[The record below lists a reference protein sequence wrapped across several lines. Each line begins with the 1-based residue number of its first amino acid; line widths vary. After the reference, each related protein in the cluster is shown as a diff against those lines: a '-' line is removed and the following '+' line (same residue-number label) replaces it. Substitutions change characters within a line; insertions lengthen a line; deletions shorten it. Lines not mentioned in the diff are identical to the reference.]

1 MAKLFGT
8 DGVRGVVGDLM
19 TPTFALR
26 MGHAIGAYFGSG
38 SRVLLARD
46 ARAAGDA
53 LARAVAAGLM
63 AEGVKV
69 YYAGMVPT
77 PTLQYGVKA
86 LGFDGGVMITA
97 SHNPREYNGIKVIE
111 HDGVEIPH
119 EKEAIV
125 EDYYFKGHEAN
136 LPWRSMVYDV
146 ADVTQAVIDT
156 YVRAVVSQVDAELI
170 ARKEFRVLV
179 DCANS
184 VGAVTTPLILRE
196 LGARALTL
204 NCNLDPGFPGRNP
217 EPNEENLALTLR
229 FVREAGVNMGV
240 AHDGDADRAI
250 LIDERGRLIWGDRA
264 GALLTRFVAGS
275 GRWKGYPPKTY
286 TAVSSSQLV
295 EEYLKPVGISVVWT
309 PVGSV
314 TIARSI
320 LRDGGAISGF
330 EDNGGYMHV
339 PHHPVRDGGMTTAL
353 ALHMLASEGRSLGEL
368 YDSLPQYYAVKTK
381 VEATREQAACGVEA
395 VKEAFSGYRQITID
409 GVKVIGDDFWVL
421 VRPSGTEPIMR
432 ISAEARTR
440 ERAEAIAEQVKELF
454 MAKCEGEGRSP

>member
-19 TPTFALR
+19 TPTFALK
-26 MGHAIGAYFGSG
+26 MGHAIGAYFGPG

-77 PTLQYGVKA
+77 PTMQYGVKA

-119 EKEAIV
+119 EREPII
-125 EDYYFKGHEAN
+125 EDYYFKGHETN

-146 ADVTQAVIDT
+146 ADVSQVVIDT
-156 YVRAVVSQVDAELI
+156 YVKAVVSQVDSDLI
-170 ARKEFRVLV
+170 AKKGFRVLV

-196 LGARALTL
+196 LEVRAITV

-264 GALLTRFVAGS
+264 GALLTRFVVES
-275 GRWKGYPPKTY
+275 GRWKGLPMRTY

-295 EEYLKPVGISVVWT
+295 EEYLRPTGVEVRWT

-314 TIARSI
+314 TIARTI
-320 LRDGGAISGF
+320 LSEGGAISGF

-339 PHHPVRDGGMTTAL
+339 PHHTVRDGGMTTAL
-353 ALHMLASEGRSLGEL
+353 ALYMLALEGRSLGEL
-368 YDSLPQYYAVKTK
+368 YDSLPQYYAIKTK
-381 VEATREQAACGVEA
+381 VEATREQALCGVEA

-432 ISAEARTR
+432 ISVEARTR
-440 ERAEAIAEQVKELF
+440 ERAEAIVKQVEDLY
-454 MAKCEGEGRSP
+454 RSRCGGAGK

>member
-8 DGVRGVVGDLM
+8 DGIRGIVGDLM

-26 MGHAIGAYFGSG
+26 MGHAIGAYFGPG

-77 PTLQYGVKA
+77 PTMQYGVKA

-111 HDGVEIPH
+111 RDGVEIPH
-119 EKEAIV
+119 EREPII
-125 EDYYFKGHEAN
+125 EEYYFKGHEAN

-146 ADVTQAVIDT
+146 TDVSQVVIDT
-156 YVRAVVSQVDAELI
+156 YVKAVVSQVDKDLI
-170 ARKEFRVLV
+170 AKRNFTVLV

-196 LGARALTL
+196 LGVRAITV

-264 GALLTRFVAGS
+264 GALLTRFVVES
-275 GRWKGYPPKTY
+275 GRWKGLPTRTY

-295 EEYLKPVGISVVWT
+295 EEYLKPVGVEVRWT

-314 TIARSI
+314 TIARTI
-320 LRDGGAISGF
+320 LSEGGAISGF

-339 PHHPVRDGGMTTAL
+339 PHHTVRDGGMTTAL
-353 ALHMLASEGRSLGEL
+353 ALYMLALEGRSLGEL
-368 YDSLPQYYAVKTK
+368 YDSLPQYYAIKTK
-381 VEATREQAACGVEA
+381 VEATREQALCGVEA

-432 ISAEARTR
+432 ISVEARTR
-440 ERAEAIAEQVKELF
+440 ERAEALVKQVEDLY
-454 MAKCEGEGRSP
+454 RSRCGGAGK

>member
-19 TPTFALR
+19 TPTFALK
-26 MGHAIGAYFGSG
+26 MGHAIGAYFGPG

-77 PTLQYGVKA
+77 PTMQYGVKA

-119 EKEAIV
+119 EREPII
-125 EDYYFKGHEAN
+125 EDYYFKGHETN

-146 ADVTQAVIDT
+146 ADVSQVVIDT
-156 YVRAVVSQVDAELI
+156 YVKAVVSQVDSDLI
-170 ARKEFRVLV
+170 AKKGFTVLV

-196 LGARALTL
+196 LGVRAITV

-264 GALLTRFVAGS
+264 GALLTRFVVES
-275 GRWKGYPPKTY
+275 GRWKGLPMRTY

-295 EEYLKPVGISVVWT
+295 EEYLRPTGVEVRWT

-314 TIARSI
+314 TIARTI
-320 LRDGGAISGF
+320 LSEGGAISGF

-339 PHHPVRDGGMTTAL
+339 PHHTVRDGGMTTAL
-353 ALHMLASEGRSLGEL
+353 ALYMLALEGRSLGEL
-368 YDSLPQYYAVKTK
+368 YDSLPQYYAIKTK
-381 VEATREQAACGVEA
+381 VEATREQALCGVEA

-432 ISAEARTR
+432 ISVEARTR
-440 ERAEAIAEQVKELF
+440 ERAEAIVKQVEDLY
-454 MAKCEGEGRSP
+454 RSRCGGAGK